1 MHAALGIDL
10 GCFIWGAVVAF
21 GLGALLEVSE
31 LAYTLLKWCGAGYL
45 CWLGIQLL
53 LRPRQQ
59 FNTHPAESDST
70 SNWFLRGMLGNV
82 LNPKM
87 GVFYVS
93 FLPQFIPA
101 GHSPISWT
109 FLTVTIHVLIGTLWS
124 LTLITATRYAAG
136 ILKKTGRS
144 EMDGPNDRL
153 PVSVV
158 CREAG
163 HESAVVTQGRM
174 PCFCLKNEQPVE
186 YYSVVKR
193 SGSNV
198 RLASFFCK
206 TMTIIGVPD
215 AVIAHTANSV
225 SIFCSAMRWSGN
237 KKQTG
242 KMRQLSSDTSWMSVM
257 KRIPLVACY
266 QETESSPPTMTPDD
280 CKLRRE
286 IT

>member
-1 MHAALGIDL
+1 M
-10 GCFIWGAVVAF
+10 
-21 GLGALLEVSE
+21 
-31 LAYTLLKWCGAGYL
+31 
-45 CWLGIQLL
+45 
-53 LRPRQQ
+53 
-59 FNTHPAESDST
+59 
-70 SNWFLRGMLGNV
+70 
-82 LNPKM
+82 
-87 GVFYVS
+87 
-93 FLPQFIPA
+93 
-101 GHSPISWT
+101 SWT
-109 FLTVTIHVLIGTLWS
+109 FLPVAIHVLIGTLWS

-136 ILKKTGRS
+136 ILKTSRG

-174 PCFCLKNEQPVE
+174 PLFCLKNEQPVE

>member
-1 MHAALGIDL
+1 MLVTDSLLAYTLAATLLTLTPGLDTALILRTATAEGGRKALHAALGIDL

-21 GLGALLEVSE
+21 GLGALLAVSE

-59 FNTHPAESDST
+59 FNTTPAECTTT

-93 FLPQFIPA
+93 FFPQFIPA
-101 GHSPISWT
+101 GHSPVSWT
-109 FLTVTIHVLIGTLWS
+109 FLLVAIRHS
-124 LTLITATRYAAG
+124 LCRRHPEN
-136 ILKKTGRS
+136 TGRS

-174 PCFCLKNEQPVE
+174 PLFLP
-186 YYSVVKR
+186 
-193 SGSNV
+193 
-198 RLASFFCK
+198 
-206 TMTIIGVPD
+206 
-215 AVIAHTANSV
+215 
-225 SIFCSAMRWSGN
+225 
-237 KKQTG
+237 
-242 KMRQLSSDTSWMSVM
+242 
-257 KRIPLVACY
+257 
-266 QETESSPPTMTPDD
+266 
-280 CKLRRE
+280 
-286 IT
+286 